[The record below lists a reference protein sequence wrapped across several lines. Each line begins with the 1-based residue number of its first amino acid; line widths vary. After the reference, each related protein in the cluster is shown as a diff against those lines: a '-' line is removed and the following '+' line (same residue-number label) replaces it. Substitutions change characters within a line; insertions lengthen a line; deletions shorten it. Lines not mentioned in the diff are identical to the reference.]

1 MPDAR
6 LNPMERRGCDP
17 LAAIPSWIEDFSPLE
32 GLGDTGV
39 YLLGPSLSRPCHC
52 SPKEVSLLTTAT
64 TTTTAANNQQGKK
77 NISLLLVAGLCH
89 LLRLNQQETTI
100 G

>member
-1 MPDAR
+1 MTLSLP
-6 LNPMERRGCDP
+6 
-17 LAAIPSWIEDFSPLE
+17 SPLE
-32 GLGDTGV
+32 SRIFP
-39 YLLGPSLSRPCHC
+39 PSKGWETLAFIYSALLSRPCHC
-52 SPKEVSLLTTAT
+52 SPKEVSLLTTT